1 MQADILRF
9 LRLSKNLNQEVVA
22 EAIGLHQSAYSELES
37 GKKKMNPAIA
47 ENLAVYYNVT
57 KEIFL
62 TDSQPIINNNNG
74 DHSKRMSNSEPFYE
88 FEKEMLQAIMQRS
101 EQFMKQLEDE
111 RKELLTERKQLLELF
126 NKIVENS
133 KK

>member
-1 MQADILRF
+1 
-9 LRLSKNLNQEVVA
+9 
-22 EAIGLHQSAYSELES
+22 
-37 GKKKMNPAIA
+37 
-47 ENLAVYYNVT
+47 
-57 KEIFL
+57 
-62 TDSQPIINNNNG
+62 
-74 DHSKRMSNSEPFYE
+74 MSNSEPFYE

-111 RKELLTERKQLLELF
+111 RKELLTERKQMLELF